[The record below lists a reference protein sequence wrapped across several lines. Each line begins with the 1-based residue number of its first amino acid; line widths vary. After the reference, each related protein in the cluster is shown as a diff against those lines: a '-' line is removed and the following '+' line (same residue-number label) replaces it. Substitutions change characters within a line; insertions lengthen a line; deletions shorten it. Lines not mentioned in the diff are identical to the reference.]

1 MFERI
6 LGVLKLDTA
15 TFETI
20 ENDPAATTQAAIIV
34 GIIGV
39 LSAIGAAVGAAA
51 ANSALSSIQSQL
63 GSDFDLPMAMPT
75 LSPVG
80 AALNA
85 FIGAFIAWLVWS
97 FLTYFIGT
105 RLFNGQADLN
115 EMLRV
120 VGYGQA
126 PRLLSVF
133 SFIPCIGAI
142 LAFVGWV
149 WALVATF
156 IGIRQGLN
164 LDNGKTA
171 VTVLI
176 SFVVVILINLL
187 ILGPLFALLT

>member
-15 TFETI
+15 TFAAI
-20 ENDPAATTQAAIIV
+20 EKDPSATSQAAIIV
-34 GIIGV
+34 GIVGV
-39 LSAIGAAVGAAA
+39 LSAIGAAIGAMA
-51 ANSALSSIQSQL
+51 ANSALSALQTQL

-75 LSPVG
+75 LSPIWAG
-80 AALNA
+80 INAL
-85 FIGAFIAWLVWS
+85 IGAFVAWLVWS

-105 RLFNGQADLN
+105 RLFNGEADLN

-133 SFIPCIGAI
+133 SFIPCIGPI
-142 LAFVGWV
+142 ISLVGWI
-149 WALVATF
+149 WSLVATF

-171 VTVLI
+171 ITVLI
-176 SFVVVILINLL
+176 SFVVVIVVNLL
-187 ILGPLFALLT
+187 ILGPLFALLS